1 MMMLNKLS
9 ISRSLRLLL
18 CAVALVLAITPAQAT
33 ENVLEESSQ
42 AHRADPI
49 LVLTLGKA
57 EVITVPGMISDILVA
72 DPKIA
77 DVVALQSNKLY
88 VVGANLGDTNIIATD
103 REGNVLKRL
112 NVSVNVDTV
121 AIEDL
126 VHNLFPNENN
136 VRVRMIGDQVALTG
150 LVSTPSVS
158 QKIARLVAAHMGE
171 IQDKDVKD
179 IDEVIEN
186 LLEVRGEQQVM
197 LRVRML
203 EMSRGVLKE
212 LGLETSANDLDDAGA
227 NLFKHSPPTA
237 LNGLQGFL
245 DVTRQTGL
253 TEDPFGIGAL
263 ILDTGIN
270 GLGQLEFLINALQN
284 DNLANILAE
293 PNLTSVSGEQ
303 AGFLAGGEFPVP
315 VGRDRDGNIIVEYKE
330 FGVSLNF
337 RPIVLSEDRISL
349 QLNTEVSSLD
359 QSQGISLNEI
369 QIPGLDV
376 RRAST
381 TVEINSGGTL
391 MMAGLLKSE
400 SIKGMSGIPGIKDT
414 PVIGDLLSSDSFN
427 RQETE
432 LVVLVTPY
440 LVQPFADK
448 NQAVPVLEE
457 SDLNDLLPPPPP
469 APGLMAPGKEKKK
482 LMQKSE
488 LKSGKVAIEPVS
500 EEAINDDG
508 VTEESV
514 TAEVVSKPKALNTNS
529 PLSKAFSRNM
539 QSVYGD
545 KVGEM
550 TKGKQSYGY
559 MLE

>member
-1 MMMLNKLS
+1 MMLNKLS

-33 ENVLEESSQ
+33 ENLLEESSQ